1 MANLSDSAT
10 LPDKHHKT
18 RDARIVAWLLRRF
31 FRLWVR
37 SAVQP
42 PDPSSVLAP
51 SNALVC
57 YVLER
62 ESRADLAVLCNVTEK
77 LRLTLPEERSSNLPV
92 VERRSYFDG
101 GRRRRFWDASV
112 TRRPPPYLLA
122 MIEALLDSQADAAA
136 ARDVLLVPTAV
147 YWGRAPQKEGSWGR
161 LLFAENWTLTSR
173 IRKFGSVLVN
183 GRNVMV
189 EFGEPTRLRAMMD
202 AAPVADQARRLTRV
216 LRGILRRQRAIRIG
230 PDLSHRRTIVA
241 RVLRA
246 RAVRAVVAAE
256 ARDQHDNHRQ
266 GLLQARKY
274 AFEIAANYS
283 HAFVQIA
290 EKLLGRVWNRVYDGV
305 KFNHPETL
313 KQVSEGNEVV
323 YVPCHRSHMDYLLLS
338 YVIYHQGYAIPHIA
352 AGINL
357 NIPVVGRFLRKGGAF
372 FIRRS
377 FGGNALYTAVFMKYL
392 AAIMARGHSIE
403 YFIEGGRSRTGRL
416 LQPKTGM
423 LSMTVRSF
431 LRDPVR
437 PVVFVPVYF
446 GYERIVEANTYISE
460 LSGAPKKKESWLDLL
475 ASLKVLRERFGTVH
489 VNVGEPIQLN
499 DLLDSQLPKWRE
511 QRFDDDTRLPAVNA
525 LVAELAMS
533 IMRGINAAAAVT
545 PINLL
550 ATALLATPRGA
561 LPDSAL
567 MRQLELYQKL
577 LRDSP
582 YSPRVTVTDAT
593 PAEIVEYGE
602 SLKLITRVPHPL
614 GDMVKMSDER
624 AQLIAYYRNNVL
636 HLFALPSLVACAFIG
651 NAVLRTE
658 DIQRLAWRVYPYVA
672 SELFLHWRE
681 EELAPVVDGLLAA
694 LAENGVLQPDESR
707 GTWKRP
713 PPDSPAALQLSM
725 LGQATIQTI
734 ERYYLAI
741 SLLLKSGS
749 GAMNQKTLEQQ
760 CHLAAQ
766 RINMLYGFNSPEFFD
781 RSLFENFIDLL
792 RERGV
797 LKAGEGGN
805 LEFDEVLV
813 RVAADAQLVLS
824 EQIRHS
830 ILQVTQV

>member
-1 MANLSDSAT
+1 MG
-10 LPDKHHKT
+10 
-18 RDARIVAWLLRRF
+18 WLLRRF

-37 SAVQP
+37 AAVQP
-42 PDPSSVLAP
+42 AEPPPSLAKP
-51 SNALVC
+51 QWPVC

-62 ESRADLAVLCNVTEK
+62 DSVADMAVLCNVTE
-77 LRLTLPEERSSNLPV
+77 RQGLTYPEKRSGSLPV
-92 VERRSYFDG
+92 EQRRSYFDV
-101 GRRRRFWDASV
+101 GRRRSFWDAMQS
-112 TRRPPPYLLA
+112 RRPPPYLLA
-122 MIEALLDSQADAAA
+122 VIEELRADSV
-136 ARDVLLVPTAV
+136 RDMLLVPTAV
-147 YWGRAPQKEGSWGR
+147 YWGRAPQKEGSWLR
-161 LLFAENWTLTSR
+161 LLFAENWALTTR
-173 IRKFGSVLVN
+173 ARKFFAVLVN
-183 GRNVMV
+183 GRNVFV
-189 EFGEPTRLRAMMD
+189 EFGEPISLCSMLD
-202 AAPVADQARRLTRV
+202 AAPAQDQARRMTRI
-216 LRGILRRQRAIRIG
+216 LRGVLRRQRATRIG

-256 ARDQHDNHRQ
+256 AREKHDTYRP

-283 HAFVQIA
+283 HAFVQFA

-305 KFNHPETL
+305 KFNHAGTL
-313 KQVSEGNEVV
+313 KEVSEGNEVV

-338 YVIYHQGYAIPHIA
+338 YVIYHQGYAVPHIA

-357 NIPVVGRFLRKGGAF
+357 NIPVIGKLLRKGGAF
-372 FIRRS
+372 FIRRT
-377 FGGNALYTAVFMKYL
+377 FAGNALYTVVFMKYL

-416 LQPKTGM
+416 LHPKTGM
-423 LSMTVRSF
+423 LSMTVRSY

-475 ASLKVLRERFGTVH
+475 LSLRVLRERFGTVH
-489 VNVGEPIQLN
+489 VNVGEPIRLN
-499 DLLDSQLPKWRE
+499 DLLETHLPKWRE
-511 QRFDDDTRLPAVNA
+511 QRFDDDTRSPAVNA
-525 LVAELAMS
+525 LVNDLALG

-550 ATALLATPRGA
+550 AMALLATPRGA
-561 LPDSAL
+561 LPETAL
-567 MRQLELYQKL
+567 LRQLELYLKL
-577 LRDSP
+577 LRASP

-593 PAEIVEYGE
+593 PAEILSYGE
-602 SLKLITRVPHPL
+602 SLKILSRVPQKL
-614 GDMVKMSDER
+614 GDIVRMSDES

-651 NAVLRTE
+651 NSMLRTE

-672 SELFLHWRE
+672 SELFLRWRE
-681 EELAPVVDGLLAA
+681 DELSRVVDGVLAA

-707 GTWKRP
+707 SAWMRP
-713 PPDSPAALQLSM
+713 PPDSPAAVQLSM
-725 LGQATIQTI
+725 LAQGTIQTI

-741 SLLLKSGS
+741 SLLLKAGS
-749 GAMNQKTLEQQ
+749 GVITQKALEQDCQ
-760 CHLAAQ
+760 LAAQ

-781 RSLFENFIDLL
+781 RALFQNFIDLL

-797 LKAGEGGN
+797 IRVGAGGN

-830 ILQVTQV
+830 ILQVARA

>member
-1 MANLSDSAT
+1 MG
-10 LPDKHHKT
+10 
-18 RDARIVAWLLRRF
+18 WLLRQF
-31 FRLWVR
+31 FKLWVR
-37 SAVQP
+37 AAVQP
-42 PDPSSVLAP
+42 AQAP
-51 SNALVC
+51 EALTAPHLPVC
-57 YVLER
+57 YVLETD
-62 ESRADLAVLCNVTEK
+62 SIADLAVLCNVTGKAGLPYPEK
-77 LRLTLPEERSSNLPV
+77 RSSSLPV
-92 VERRSYFDG
+92 EERRSYFDV

-112 TRRPPPYLLA
+112 ARRPPPHLLA
-122 MIEALLDSQADAAA
+122 LVEALRADSV
-136 ARDVLLVPTAV
+136 RDVMLVPTAV
-147 YWGRAPQKEGSWGR
+147 YWGRAPEKEGSWLH

-173 IRKFGSVLVN
+173 LSKFFAVLVN
-183 GRNVMV
+183 ARNVMV
-189 EFGEPTRLRAMMD
+189 DMGQPTSLRSLLD
-202 AAPVADQARRLTRV
+202 AAPAHDQARRITRV
-216 LRGILRRQRAIRIG
+216 LRGGLRRQRAIRIG

-256 ARDQHDNHRQ
+256 ARDKHGDFRP

-283 HAFVQIA
+283 HAFVQFA
-290 EKLLGRVWNRVYDGV
+290 EKMLGRVWNRVYDGV
-305 KFNHPETL
+305 KLNHAATL
-313 KQVSEGNEVV
+313 KEVSEGNEVV
-323 YVPCHRSHMDYLLLS
+323 YVPCHRSHMDYLLMS
-338 YVIYHQGYAIPHIA
+338 YIIYHQGYALPHIA

-377 FGGNALYTAVFMKYL
+377 FAGNSLYTVVFMKYL

-416 LQPKTGM
+416 LHPKTGM

-446 GYERIVEANTYISE
+446 GYERIVEADTYISE
-460 LSGAPKKKESWLDLL
+460 LSGAAKKKESWLDLL
-475 ASLKVLRERFGTVH
+475 LSLRVLRERFGTVH
-489 VNVGEPIQLN
+489 VNIGEPIRLN
-499 DLLDSQLPKWRE
+499 ALLDAQLPSWRE

-525 LVAELAMS
+525 LVGELAVS

-550 ATALLATPRGA
+550 ATTLLASPRGA
-561 LPDSAL
+561 LPESAL
-567 MRQLELYQKL
+567 LRQIDLYLKL
-577 LRDSP
+577 LKAWP
-582 YSPRVTVTDAT
+582 YGPRITVTDASPT
-593 PAEIVEYGE
+593 EIVVYGE
-602 SLKLITRVPHPL
+602 SLKLISRVPHKL
-614 GDMVKMSDER
+614 GDIVKMSDES

-651 NAVLRTE
+651 NPMLQTS
-658 DIQRLAWRVYPYVA
+658 DIQRLAWRIYPYVA
-672 SELFLHWRE
+672 SELFLRWRE
-681 EELAPVVDGLLAA
+681 DELAKVVDGVLAA
-694 LAENGVLQPDESR
+694 LADLGVLQPNEDR
-707 GTWKRP
+707 TVWMRP

-725 LGQATIQTI
+725 LSQATIQTI

-741 SLLLKSGS
+741 ALLLKAGS
-749 GAMNQKTLEQQ
+749 GVMNQKSLEQQ

-781 RSLFENFIDLL
+781 RSLFENFIDRL

>member
-1 MANLSDSAT
+1 
-10 LPDKHHKT
+10 
-18 RDARIVAWLLRRF
+18 VQWLLRRF

-37 SAVQP
+37 AAVQP
-42 PDPSSVLAP
+42 AEPPPALATP
-51 SNALVC
+51 KTPVC
-57 YVLER
+57 YVLDR
-62 ESRADLAVLCNVTEK
+62 KSVADLAVLCNVAAR
-77 LRLTLPEERSSNLPV
+77 LRLTNPEKRSASLPV
-92 VERRSYFDG
+92 EERRSYFDV

-112 TRRPPPYLLA
+112 TRRPPPHLLEV
-122 MIEALLDSQADAAA
+122 IEALLMDGGAAS
-136 ARDVLLVPTAV
+136 ARDLLLVPTAV
-147 YWGRAPQKEGSWGR
+147 YWGRAPQKEGSWLR
-161 LLFAENWTLTSR
+161 LLFAENWELTTR
-173 IRKFGSVLVN
+173 LRKLLAVLIN
-183 GRNVMV
+183 GRNVFV
-189 EFGEPTRLRAMMD
+189 EFGTPVSLRSMLD
-202 AAPVADQARRLTRV
+202 ASPAADQARRVTRV
-216 LRGILRRQRAIRIG
+216 LRGILRRQRAVRIG

-246 RAVRAVVAAE
+246 RSVRAVVAAE
-256 ARDQHDNHRQ
+256 ARDKHDKYRP

-283 HAFVQIA
+283 HASVQFA

-305 KFNHPETL
+305 KFNHAGTL
-313 KQVSEGNEVV
+313 KDVSEGNEVV

-357 NIPVVGRFLRKGGAF
+357 NIPIIGRLLRKGGAF

-377 FGGNALYTAVFMKYL
+377 FAGNALYTVVFMKYL
-392 AAIMARGHSIE
+392 AAIMARGHSLE

-416 LQPKTGM
+416 LAPKTGM

-460 LSGAPKKKESWLDLL
+460 LSGAPKKKESWWDLL
-475 ASLKVLRERFGTVH
+475 MSLRVLRERFGTVH
-489 VNVGEPIQLN
+489 VNVGEPIRLN
-499 DLLDSQLPKWRE
+499 DLLDAQLPSWRG

-525 LVAELAMS
+525 LVNELS
-533 IMRGINAAAAVT
+533 LKIMRGINAAAAVT

-550 ATALLATPRGA
+550 ATALLSSPRGA
-561 LPDSAL
+561 LAERAL
-567 MRQLELYQKL
+567 LQQLELYIKL
-577 LRDSP
+577 LRASP
-582 YSPRVTVTDAT
+582 YGPRVTVTDAT
-593 PAEIVEYGE
+593 PAEIVVYGE
-602 SLKLITRVPHPL
+602 SLKIISRVTHKL
-614 GDMVKMSDER
+614 GDIVRMSDES

-651 NAVLRTE
+651 NSMLRTE
-658 DIQRLAWRVYPYVA
+658 DLQRLAWRIYPYVA
-672 SELFLHWRE
+672 AELFLHWRE
-681 EELAPVVDGLLAA
+681 EELARVIAEVLGA
-694 LAENGVLQPDESR
+694 LAENGVLQPNEDGSAWR
-707 GTWKRP
+707 RP
-713 PPDSPAALQLSM
+713 PPDSPAAMQLSM
-725 LGQATIQTI
+725 LAQSTIQTI

-741 SLLLKSGS
+741 SLLLRAGS
-749 GAMNQKTLEQQ
+749 GAINQKTLEQQ
-760 CHLAAQ
+760 CQLAAQ
-766 RINMLYGFNSPEFFD
+766 HMNMLYGFNSPEFFD
-781 RSLFENFIDLL
+781 RALFENFIDLL

-797 LKAGEGGN
+797 IRAGEGGN

>member
-1 MANLSDSAT
+1 MG
-10 LPDKHHKT
+10 
-18 RDARIVAWLLRRF
+18 WLLRRF
-31 FRLWVR
+31 FKLWVR
-37 SAVQP
+37 AAVQP
-42 PDPSSVLAP
+42 AEAP
-51 SNALVC
+51 EALTSPRVPVC
-57 YVLER
+57 YVLETD
-62 ESRADLAVLCNVTEK
+62 SVADLAVLCNVTVK
-77 LRLTLPEERSSNLPV
+77 AGLPYPERRSASLPV
-92 VERRSYFDG
+92 EERRSYFDV
-101 GRRRRFWDASV
+101 GRRRRFWDATV
-112 TRRPPPYLLA
+112 ARRPPPYLLA
-122 MIEALLDSQADAAA
+122 MVEALHADPV
-136 ARDVLLVPTAV
+136 RDVMLVPTAV
-147 YWGRAPQKEGSWGR
+147 YWGRGPQKEGSLWR
-161 LLFAENWTLTSR
+161 LLFAESWALTSR
-173 IRKFGSVLVN
+173 VRKFFAVLFN

-189 EFGEPTRLRAMMD
+189 DMGQPISLRSLLD
-202 AAPVADQARRLTRV
+202 AAPAHDQARRVTRI
-216 LRGILRRQRAIRIG
+216 LRGGLRRQRAIRIG

-246 RAVRAVVAAE
+246 RAVRAVVAAD
-256 ARDQHDNHRQ
+256 ARDKDGDFRP

-290 EKLLGRVWNRVYDGV
+290 EKMLGRVWNRVYDGV
-305 KFNHPETL
+305 KINHAATL
-313 KQVSEGNEVV
+313 KEVSEGNEVV
-323 YVPCHRSHMDYLLLS
+323 YVPCHRSHMDYLLMS
-338 YVIYHQGYAIPHIA
+338 YIIYHQGFALPHIA

-357 NIPVVGRFLRKGGAF
+357 NIPVVGRYLRKGGAF

-377 FGGNALYTAVFMKYL
+377 FAGNSLYTVVFMKYL

-416 LQPKTGM
+416 LHPKTGM

-475 ASLKVLRERFGTVH
+475 LSLRVLRERFGTVH
-489 VNVGEPIQLN
+489 VNVGEPIR
-499 DLLDSQLPKWRE
+499 LDDMLDKQLPSWRE

-525 LVAELAMS
+525 LVGELALS

-550 ATALLATPRGA
+550 ATTLLASPRGA
-561 LPDSAL
+561 LPESAL
-567 MRQLELYQKL
+567 LRQIDLYLKL
-577 LRDSP
+577 LRASA
-582 YSPRVTVTDAT
+582 YSPRVTITDAT
-593 PAEIVEYGE
+593 PAEIVVYGE
-602 SLKLITRVPHPL
+602 SLKLITRVPHKL
-614 GDMVKMSDER
+614 GDVVKMSDES

-651 NAVLRTE
+651 NSMLRTE
-658 DIQRLAWRVYPYVA
+658 DIQRLAWRIYPYVA
-672 SELFLHWRE
+672 AELFLRWRE
-681 EELAPVVDGLLAA
+681 EELSKVVEGILAA
-694 LAENGVLQPDESR
+694 LADLGVLQPNEDRSV
-707 GTWKRP
+707 WMRP
-713 PPDSPAALQLSM
+713 PPDSPAAMQLSM
-725 LGQATIQTI
+725 LSQATIQTI

-741 SLLLKSGS
+741 SLLLKAGS
-749 GAMNQKTLEQQ
+749 GVITQKALEQQ

-766 RINMLYGFNSPEFFD
+766 RMNMLYGFNSPEFFD
-781 RSLFENFIDLL
+781 RALFENFIDLL

-797 LKAGEGGN
+797 LKAGDGGN
-805 LEFDEVLV
+805 LAFNEVLV

>member
-1 MANLSDSAT
+1 MG
-10 LPDKHHKT
+10 
-18 RDARIVAWLLRRF
+18 WLLRRF

-37 SAVQP
+37 AAVQP
-42 PDPSSVLAP
+42 AEAP
-51 SNALVC
+51 ASLTTPTLPVC
-57 YVLER
+57 YVLDR
-62 ESRADLAVLCNVTEK
+62 DSSADLAVLYNVATAKQLPPPEK
-77 LRLTLPEERSSNLPV
+77 RSGSLPV
-92 VERRSYFDG
+92 EQRRSFFDVG
-101 GRRRRFWDASV
+101 LRRRFWEGV

-122 MIEALLDSQADAAA
+122 LIEGLSRDAV
-136 ARDVLLVPTAV
+136 RDVLLVPTAV
-147 YWGRAPQKEGSWGR
+147 YWGRAPQKERSWLR
-161 LLFAENWTLTSR
+161 LLFAENWELTSR
-173 IRKFGSVLVN
+173 LSKFFGVLIN
-183 GRNVMV
+183 GRNVFV
-189 EFGEPTRLRAMMD
+189 EMGEPISLRSMLD
-202 AAPVADQARRLTRV
+202 AAPAADQARRITRI
-216 LRGILRRQRAIRIG
+216 LRGVLRRQRAVRIG

-256 ARDQHDNHRQ
+256 AKDRHTTFRP

-274 AFEIAANYS
+274 SFEIAANYS
-283 HAFVQIA
+283 HAFVQYA

-305 KFNHPETL
+305 KFNHAGTL
-313 KQVSEGNEVV
+313 KEISEGNEVV

-338 YVIYHQGYAIPHIA
+338 YVIYHQGYALPHIA

-357 NIPVVGRFLRKGGAF
+357 NIPIVGRFLRMGGAF
-372 FIRRS
+372 FIRRT
-377 FGGNALYTAVFMKYL
+377 FAGNALYTVVFMKYL
-392 AAIMARGHSIE
+392 ATIMARGHSIE

-416 LQPKTGM
+416 LHPKTGM

-475 ASLKVLRERFGTVH
+475 LSLRVLRERFGTVH
-489 VNVGEPIQLN
+489 VNVGEPIRLN
-499 DLLDSQLPKWRE
+499 DLLDASLPRWRE

-525 LVAELAMS
+525 LVGELAVR

-550 ATALLATPRGA
+550 ATALLSTQRGA
-561 LPDSAL
+561 LPESAL
-567 MRQLELYQKL
+567 MRQIELYLNL
-577 LRDSP
+577 LRGSP
-582 YSPRVTVTDAT
+582 YAPRVTLTDAT
-593 PAEIVEYGE
+593 PAEIVAYGE
-602 SLKLITRVPHPL
+602 SLKILTRMTHKL
-614 GDMVKMSDER
+614 GDVVKMSDES

-651 NAVLRTE
+651 NSMLRTE
-658 DIQRLAWRVYPYVA
+658 DIQRLAWRIYPYVA
-672 SELFLHWRE
+672 AELFLRWRE
-681 EELAPVVDGLLAA
+681 EELAGVIDGILAA
-694 LAENGVLQPDESR
+694 LADQGVLQPDESR
-707 GTWKRP
+707 SAWRRP
-713 PPDSPAALQLSM
+713 PPDSPAAMQLSM
-725 LGQATIQTI
+725 LAQSTIQTI

-741 SLLLKSGS
+741 SLLLKAGS
-749 GAMNQKTLEQQ
+749 GNITQKALEQQ

-766 RINMLYGFNSPEFFD
+766 RMNMLYGFNSPEFFD
-781 RSLFENFIDLL
+781 RALFENFIDLL